1 MQSKVE
7 ESRVAI
13 SISPAR
19 EMSHYFVFT
28 CYVPEAWKEA
38 KHAPLSA
45 AVVGWNGA
53 ERDAEMTLASAAHTG
68 DASSEKRAYGLQLL
82 QPLAGFEHYE
92 IDVHAAP
99 TEGAPAKFPRMEFR
113 LTYVPPRFTRTQIG
127 VRVCLCT
134 LTLLLMCAFCCA
146 KARAEAS
153 SDPLQGWIGVI
164 LLLLL
169 AINDPLYAYRVH
181 VLGSEQLEQAAT
193 VGQILFSAALF
204 LFWLVMAD
212 GMQRAGAKTCCG
224 FYLPKIT
231 LVGAYTASACA
242 LFLKHGRLP
251 DRLEVSTFVSDDTV
265 TTSLV
270 AVLIVCLTLICMW
283 LAFLV
288 LRATYHLGWKQV
300 DYVYTDREKSFIGMT
315 LVFISLWVCG
325 LFYRALHGQ
334 RGSWLML
341 QLPFLAL
348 SNSYL
353 VLLVNAFW
361 PGVES
366 SISASIAANT
376 ADQISDA
383 EHSGAG
389 GSKDRQGLLDADDD
403 DDDE

>member
-1 MQSKVE
+1 MAPSGCSYLYMAPAMMVVPLFVISIINTFVAGPPLETLVFDAQNPVALSYMQSKVE

-169 AINDPLYAYRVH
+169 AINDPLYAYRVRVNSARH
-181 VLGSEQLEQAAT
+181 YNSIVLLRGTDACGTSYHFQKPGSDAQGGHPGCPT
-193 VGQILFSAALF
+193 PPS
-204 LFWLVMAD
+204 
-212 GMQRAGAKTCCG
+212 
-224 FYLPKIT
+224 P
-231 LVGAYTASACA
+231 
-242 LFLKHGRLP
+242 
-251 DRLEVSTFVSDDTV
+251 
-265 TTSLV
+265 
-270 AVLIVCLTLICMW
+270 
-283 LAFLV
+283 AFL
-288 LRATYHLGWKQV
+288 
-300 DYVYTDREKSFIGMT
+300 
-315 LVFISLWVCG
+315 
-325 LFYRALHGQ
+325 
-334 RGSWLML
+334 
-341 QLPFLAL
+341 
-348 SNSYL
+348 
-353 VLLVNAFW
+353 
-361 PGVES
+361 
-366 SISASIAANT
+366 
-376 ADQISDA
+376 
-383 EHSGAG
+383 
-389 GSKDRQGLLDADDD
+389 
-403 DDDE
+403 